1 MAIHSLVMETQMF
14 TRVFQLFRPFLCTG
28 PDVCRLDAPLVGE
41 CKHLVAGQKGRVKH
55 VSEGVVWSQVSDKKM
70 LHFTSSL
77 IVFGGLSCEICKYA
91 YIDIYIYM
99 HVYLNVYTGLSVLGA
114 CIYMFVF

>member
-1 MAIHSLVMETQMF
+1 MF

-55 VSEGVVWSQVSDKKM
+55 VSEGVVWSQVSENKM

-91 YIDIYIYM
+91 YIDIYIYAC
-99 HVYLNVYTGLSVLGA
+99 LS
-114 CIYMFVF
+114 